1 MKNSLIWLTL
11 LLSAKVLG
19 QPSTEVYLFDLTED
33 GLSNPINISDNE
45 GYDNQPSFWSDSKS
59 VLYARNINGQT
70 EIARYFLDSK
80 KTEIITNTPQGG
92 EYSPTLIPGTSEIS
106 SVRLDTTGLQLLY
119 RYNLDGSSKVLVPNL
134 KIGYHAWISEKEL
147 VTFVL
152 GQPATLQMI
161 NIGTGNARVL
171 EDSIG
176 RSLHKIPSTALFS
189 YLDKSVKPWKIKSMN
204 MATGQ
209 TDEITEVIDDSEDYC
224 WIPNGHI
231 LMAKESTIYLINDI
245 EGWRPFWNLNEKY
258 GIKGSISR
266 MSVSPDGSK
275 LAAVIGN

>member
-1 MKNSLIWLTL
+1 MKTSLIWLTL
-11 LLSAKVLG
+11 ILSAKVLA
-19 QPSTEVYLFDLTED
+19 QPSTEVYLFDLSEN

-59 VLYARNINGQT
+59 VLYARNANGQT
-70 EIARYFLDSK
+70 EIARYFLESK
-80 KTEIITNTPQGG
+80 KTEIITNTLQGG

-119 RYNLDGSSKVLVPNL
+119 RYNLDGSSEVLVPNL

-161 NIGTGNARVL
+161 YLETGNIRVL

-176 RSLHKIPSTALFS
+176 RSLHKIPNTALFS
-189 YLDKSVKPWKIKSMN
+189 YIDKSFEPWKIKSMN
-204 MATGQ
+204 MATGE
-209 TDEITEVIDDSEDYC
+209 TDKIIEVIDGSEDYC
-224 WIPNGHI
+224 WTSNGEI
-231 LMAKESTIYLINDI
+231 LMAKESTIYMTNDI
-245 EGWRPFWNLNEKY
+245 EGWLPFWNLNERF
-258 GIKGSISR
+258 GIVGNISR
-266 MSVSPDGSK
+266 MNVSPDGTK
-275 LAAVIGN
+275 LAIVVGD